1 MILGLSDTE
10 KKFKTA
16 MDTAGADMTVVN
28 SWLKLYVKTK
38 KNSSGVAKR
47 YYGVKTGLSSLL
59 SDLKELEQQVI
70 GYCELTGTDRKH
82 FGELIKA
89 CKAKS
94 GMFDDEFLISKVDTA
109 GADMTVVNSWLK
121 LYVKTKKNSSGVAK
135 RYYGVKTGLSSL
147 LSDLKELEQQVIGYC
162 ELTGTDRKHFGELIK
177 ACKAKSGMFDDEFL
191 ISKVDTDFHTTLDS
205 VVKQGE
211 RYLSSFD
218 NGIILQ
224 SEIENLIH
232 LTNEGLERKKPD
244 LFALSYFYLGHS
256 NKELAELN
264 FTQKTKRVHEIYYE
278 EFWKDIL
285 KQLEACVKQAEAIND
300 KYEGTTDRR
309 TARILSELNPLLVGV
324 TKQWEPEQTA
334 EYILRDMCRIFRD

>member
-1 MILGLSDTE
+1 MGDT
-10 KKFKTA
+10 
-16 MDTAGADMTVVN
+16 
-28 SWLKLYVKTK
+28 Y
-38 KNSSGVAKR
+38 
-47 YYGVKTGLSSLL
+47 
-59 SDLKELEQQVI
+59 
-70 GYCELTGTDRKH
+70 
-82 FGELIKA
+82 
-89 CKAKS
+89 
-94 GMFDDEFLISKVDTA
+94 
-109 GADMTVVNSWLK
+109 
-121 LYVKTKKNSSGVAK
+121 
-135 RYYGVKTGLSSL
+135 
-147 LSDLKELEQQVIGYC
+147 
-162 ELTGTDRKHFGELIK
+162 
-177 ACKAKSGMFDDEFL
+177 
-191 ISKVDTDFHTTLDS
+191 FHTTLDS

-244 LFALSYFYLGHS
+244 LFALSYFYMGHS

-309 TARILSELNPLLVGV
+309 TARILSELKPLLVGV
-324 TKQWEPEQTA
+324 AKQWEPEQTA
-334 EYILRDMCRIFRD
+334 DCMCLPHLRQNNNYFPDL